1 MGLADLRRHDGS
13 SRFRA
18 DFAVTQGENPGLLQ
32 ADIDALLTTGN
43 KAQHRIAAARNTSRE
58 AA

>member
-18 DFAVTQGENPGLLQ
+18 DFAATPGENPGLLQ
-32 ADIDALLTTGN
+32 ADIDTFLATGN
-43 KAQHRIAAARNTSRE
+43 KARHRIAAARNISQE

>member
-13 SRFRA
+13 SRVGA
-18 DFAVTQGENPGLLQ
+18 DFAATSGENPGLLQ
-32 ADIDALLTTGN
+32 ADIDTFLTTGN
-43 KAQHRIAAARNTSRE
+43 KAQHRIAAARTTSRE